1 MPSFSNKLLDIKCM
15 KANCWLLNVIL
26 NFVNKARLL
35 ATNLEQYSNV
45 RYNFDTVLN
54 HLEHELLLYGNWIHF
69 SAFFRYNKKEKSKE
83 LVVIQK
89 GIRLPQ
95 PEMAS
100 QQPLLPA
107 GIRPA
112 SLPRVKF
119 PQPFAHSLPENT
131 AGKTNVRGNP
141 TAPRPPTQLPGQ
153 PAHLPVQ
160 VAQVSVPQYP
170 VLFVPAAVPEG
181 ASSIS
186 EAQEVPRSTYYHLKR
201 KQEQELAGS
210 KTRKYVRSSKPIVC
224 GKCGKPRDPDV
235 HKQYFGNWYC
245 QETESVSYEQWK
257 ERHKNKGYGKKK
269 NLMEHVEWFVR
280 DGSRNINNHEN
291 R

>member
-35 ATNLEQYSNV
+35 ATNLEQYSNA

-141 TAPRPPTQLPGQ
+141 TAPRPRIYRCKLHRYQYLSTWYYSCLQRYQ
-153 PAHLPVQ
+153 REPAPFL
-160 VAQVSVPQYP
+160 
-170 VLFVPAAVPEG
+170 
-181 ASSIS
+181 
-186 EAQEVPRSTYYHLKR
+186 
-201 KQEQELAGS
+201 
-210 KTRKYVRSSKPIVC
+210 
-224 GKCGKPRDPDV
+224 
-235 HKQYFGNWYC
+235 
-245 QETESVSYEQWK
+245 
-257 ERHKNKGYGKKK
+257 RHKKYPGVHITTSNVSRNK
-269 NLMEHVEWFVR
+269 NLPAR
-280 DGSRNINNHEN
+280 KREN
-291 R
+291 T